1 MRLIDVVALD
11 FSRVSDTV
19 CKKQAWEAVEE
30 APTVDAVPVIRCRE
44 CKYCTQFEV
53 YKVKWFVCT
62 RNNDGIDM
70 NADDYCSKAERK
82 EECSQ

>member
-1 MRLIDVVALD
+1 MNVGEERRMPRIIAEHIDQY
-11 FSRVSDTV
+11 R
-19 CKKQAWEAVEE
+19 EE
-30 APTVDAVPVIRCRE
+30 NGIVKCYKVGELIRCRE

-70 NADDYCSKAERK
+70 NADDYCSRAERK
-82 EECSQ
+82 EE